1 MLYKILLFHFALI
14 FSFSYGVKIIDIFN
28 QKYGDIYELRTVF
41 NDPSKNNIQR
51 NALKPGSDKKW
62 NILNQ
67 EKDHFVIPYTIKG
80 KFNLT
85 ERKIVRKAMDAIEK
99 NTCIVFKPRKGE
111 KDYVQFDNQFNEG
124 CYSLV
129 GREGGPQTIMLESN
143 MYQTCLAF
151 EIVVHELLHTVGLW
165 HEQMRF
171 DRDNFIK
178 VHYENIDKWM
188 YPQFAKINTD
198 EATSYGIPYDYRS
211 VMHYGKNAFAKAP
224 GLITMETIDKKYQNV
239 IGTVKDVAK
248 ADYNKVCLIYNCAK
262 CMKDIQWKD
271 KLIVKDTQ
279 NEEPKSTEPTTVNV
293 EILDKTTSSSKE
305 NLITST
311 EKETTT
317 IDYGCS
323 DLFPNVCKGLLGD
336 SDSPKTICKMFGPIM
351 DSWCCKSCKIAHEK

>member
-1 MLYKILLFHFALI
+1 MLNKFTLFHLAI
-14 FSFSYGVKIIDIFN
+14 FVYIGYGIKVIDIFN

-41 NDPSKNNIQR
+41 NDPSKSNIQR

-85 ERKIVRKAMDAIEK
+85 ERKIVRRAMDAIEK
-99 NTCIVFKPRKGE
+99 NTCIVFKPRKKE

-143 MYQTCLAF
+143 IYQTCLAF

-171 DRDNFIK
+171 DRDRYIK
-178 VHYENIDKWM
+178 IHYENIDKWM
-188 YPQFAKINTD
+188 YPQFAKVDTD
-198 EATSYGIPYDYRS
+198 EATTYNIPYDYKS
-211 VMHYGKNAFAKAP
+211 IMHYGKNSFARAP
-224 GLITMETIDKKYQNV
+224 GLITMETLDKRYQDI

-248 ADYNKVCLIYNCAK
+248 ADYNKVCLIYNCEK
-262 CMKDIQWKD
+262 CMNDKNWKS
-271 KLIVKDTQ
+271 KLNNFENKQ
-279 NEEPKSTEPTTVNV
+279 NDDEAITKSTTEST
-293 EILDKTTSSSKE
+293 EIPKKVTSTMELSSTTSTQKQQ
-305 NLITST
+305 
-311 EKETTT
+311 TTT
-317 IDYGCS
+317 DYGCS
-323 DLFPNVCKGLLGD
+323 DLFPNVCKSLLSD

-351 DSWCCKSCKIAHEK
+351 DSWCCKSCKMV